1 MRVLRRLGTKI
12 LAACGAF
19 FLLSSCSRG
28 QVYEFASCEPGSK
41 VINVM
46 HVPRGFQSSTNRD
59 VLIRD
64 DQPIGWRE
72 KDPLR
77 ESWTIHNGG
86 FWSAILYATY
96 PDYQPLGNISWRY
109 YNEKERLTEN
119 KNDLLFATIYF
130 NPGRVMQGLYASEF
144 VHDPKAIRK
153 NWFERIREE
162 SIDGQYWAY
171 PPHNQRTTKAT
182 GRPTYFMPKDTGMDV
197 VIGCRDIGINEFP
210 KNEACF
216 IESNF
221 VNEPNLSCM
230 NVHYRIAVKDIPRW
244 REFDARV
251 KQRIKS
257 MITQRIHGYTE
268 PTNKAEK

>member
-1 MRVLRRLGTKI
+1 M
-12 LAACGAF
+12 
-19 FLLSSCSRG
+19 
-28 QVYEFASCEPGSK
+28 YEFASCEPGSK

-46 HVPRGFQSSTNRD
+46 HVPRGFQSRINED
-59 VLIRD
+59 KLIRD

-72 KDPLR
+72 KDPLG

-86 FWSAILYATY
+86 FSWTVLYTTY
-96 PDYQPLGNISWRY
+96 PEFDSLGSTPWR
-109 YNEKERLTEN
+109 
-119 KNDLLFATIYF
+119 DLAK
-130 NPGRVMQGLYASEF
+130 REDASKKVEFGYIEFGYGQVTKPHFGEF

-182 GRPTYFMPKDTGMDV
+182 GRPMYFMPKDTGINV
-197 VIGCRDIGINEFP
+197 TIGCKDTGVNNFP
-210 KNEACF
+210 EENMFCDLQSQF
-216 IESNF
+216 IEDIS
-221 VNEPNLSCM
+221 LKCM
-230 NVHYRIAVKDIPRW
+230 LVGYRIQVKDIPRW

-268 PTNKAEK
+268 PINKVEK